1 MGKKSQQNALFSDF
15 PRKNRCSHGHFLSKN
30 GPFCEKHIA
39 HAHILSKKRPF
50 PKHNAFMSFF
60 FKFSKN
66 PCFHAQDRS
75 TKRQFYKN
83 YTLLW
88 SKKVNRIPLFSEFSR
103 KNYCSHAHIWSKK
116 RPFSKNQTALMSIF
130 SQKKRPFSQK
140 YGALMSFFLNFT

>member
-1 MGKKSQQNALFSDF
+1 MMHIIGPKNVNSVKTILYYGQKESIECPFFRFST
-15 PRKNRCSHGHFLSKN
+15 KNRCSHGHFLSKN

-103 KNYCSHAHIWSKK
+103 KNYCSRPYLVKK
-116 RPFSKNQTALMSIF
+116 TSI
-130 SQKKRPFSQK
+130 
-140 YGALMSFFLNFT
+140 L